1 MEGMFWLLMLCGLTV
16 GILLTLALCRRM
28 LSQDLPE
35 DAILVVVLRH
45 ASENIPSQLEA
56 LAAQAAW
63 MDSAL
68 LQQIWLIDGT
78 ESAQLETVCL
88 AFCSTHPNFAYCPVG
103 EAVKLSLIHI

>member
-1 MEGMFWLLMLCGLTV
+1 MEGIFWLLMLCSLTV

-56 LAAQAAW
+56 LAAH
-63 MDSAL
+63 M
-68 LQQIWLIDGT
+68 
-78 ESAQLETVCL
+78 
-88 AFCSTHPNFAYCPVG
+88 
-103 EAVKLSLIHI
+103 EASW